1 MKIRS
6 PFAKLGNRHQPLWL
20 LAALLTLTL
29 CSCRADPWFGPLRQ
43 EADLPNARH
52 LSNWD
57 RLHNGKGPT
66 KETYTHQPRFVEI
79 PRMPIPEGPA
89 VSHEILQ
96 AAYNAPSLPDSAYTG
111 SPYDPPTAPAYPGGC
126 QSCQSCRSGN
136 CANGGEQG
144 SRCGGP
150 WSPPGLG
157 CPWPADEYICD
168 GGDREVNVDVLRD
181 WSVRGLEMEDTV
193 AHYDTLKGQ
202 TVVEPSNR
210 VCIYAPRFAAVRT
223 VKGMIEHQQ
232 NENPIAARDRVL
244 PHQKDETTLV
254 TTSTQQVQ
262 PLGKFGLKPVNIYQ
276 GRDAGVPL
284 ARVVVPAGLSDGM
297 LPHED
302 FRLIQTG
309 VFDIAE
315 KARLSNATENALAW
329 TEKQGVQVVLDGK
342 LPVEAS
348 NDVAIEQIYKY
359 DLLGKPRLRIVK
371 TASKQ
376 NAKPGEIVDFTLRFD
391 NIGDQVIGNVTII
404 DNLTTRLEYVP
415 DSVQASVAA
424 DFFTQENDGDS
435 LILRWEV
442 VEPVKV
448 GKGGVIRFQARVR

>member
-1 MKIRS
+1 MKMSVSQSERARS
-6 PFAKLGNRHQPLWL
+6 CQPLWL
-20 LAALLTLTL
+20 LTALMLLTF
-29 CSCRADPWFGPLRQ
+29 CSCRGAAWLGPTRQ

-57 RLHNGKGPT
+57 RLHQGKGPPAAA
-66 KETYTHQPRFVEI
+66 YTHQPRFVEI

-111 SPYDPPTAPAYPGGC
+111 SPYDPPLASAYPGGC
-126 QSCQSCRSGN
+126 QTCQSCRGG
-136 CANGGEQG
+136 NGGAPDH
-144 SRCGGP
+144 RCGGA

-168 GGDREVNVDVLRD
+168 GGDRETSVDVLRD

-193 AHYDTLKGQ
+193 AHYDTLTGE

-223 VKGMIEHQQ
+223 VKGLNQTQQ
-232 NENPIAARDRVL
+232 NENPLAARDREM
-244 PHQKDETTLV
+244 PHQQNEATLV

-262 PLGKFGLKPVNIYQ
+262 PLGKFGLKPVNIYE
-276 GRDAGVPL
+276 GRDVGVPL
-284 ARVVVPAGLSDGM
+284 ARVVVPAGLSDRM

-302 FRLIQTG
+302 FKLFVTG

-315 KARLSNATENALAW
+315 KARLANATENALAW

-348 NDVAIEQIYKY
+348 NDVALEQVYRY

-376 NAKPGEIVDFTLRFD
+376 NARPGEIVDFTLRFD
-391 NIGDQVIGNVTII
+391 NMGDQVIGNVTII

-442 VEPVKV
+442 VEPLKV